1 MPLYWLEL
9 PDGCAIIPA
18 SDRIGAM
25 WKAGV
30 TGLYPGGLV
39 PATPLDDAS
48 QRLVTEDM
56 IGRVLRD
63 KECRAI
69 LRRLEAAAVPKR
81 PARPSIRREARSG
94 APHNRG
100 QSSGTRD
107 PPAAYRRVR
116 VVRSTI
122 RVRRLGQPRPT
133 APRSVGRGALR
144 FRGPRQ

>member
-9 PDGCAIIPA
+9 PDGCAIVPA

-30 TGLYPGGLV
+30 AGLYPGGLV

-48 QRLVTEDM
+48 QRLATQDM

-69 LRRLEAAAVPKR
+69 VRRLESGTAPKK
-81 PARPSIRREARSG
+81 PARPSIRRRS
-94 APHNRG
+94 A
-100 QSSGTRD
+100 
-107 PPAAYRRVR
+107 
-116 VVRSTI
+116 
-122 RVRRLGQPRPT
+122 VRRT
-133 APRSVGRGALR
+133 A
-144 FRGPRQ
+144 